1 MKNYGKPMVLLT
13 LTAVLLSGC
22 FRPATPPEHK
32 EIGEQTPDSSS
43 ETTLPEET
51 SSETAASP
59 ESPVEQ
65 DRIIVLQ
72 NPGGLTFSAEEVVG
86 KWLESP
92 PDPTE
97 SLDAPDGS
105 GTVFAKDGADGEAG
119 IYWRDSAGKETKIFT
134 HVPLKEGGSF
144 GDVHYASITG
154 FLDDT
159 HLVCSYS
166 GYECFRGC
174 GIYDTKTGTWSEHN
188 NFYWRVLGIHDG
200 AVYGWE
206 WGDGYKPMSVWR
218 IDPDGTETILGRA
231 GENAHEVWEELFNP
245 VQYYSSPEFIGGI
258 WIVPAPFTGNA
269 EEPTSLYF
277 FSADAQTLLA
287 EIRLS
292 SPVDNMSLEIEG
304 NHVTVRWQEDKS
316 TARVIAEQANSPLD
330 EPMEYRALASW
341 GTLRYTPYRVREN
354 PAGLHFDMD
363 PVREERCIRVPY
375 HHGDKRFFVLYEP
388 GGREGEYAFVRLFT
402 VHADG
407 REWLNEAYMTI
418 DDVPSRFMVTEDGFC
433 LYNDAGK
440 TMQVYFIETDQG
452 VKGQGLK
459 YDPLSEITGYPS
471 FASSPAKSTAAY
483 EKTELSG
490 EGGIFLRDSAGKET
504 QIFENVPF
512 LIDNDPNR
520 TRPME
525 DVISARVLGYLDE
538 THLVCA
544 YDGFERA
551 LGCGIYNTETGT
563 WSEHRHNWRIAG
575 IRSGSVYAWE
585 VGDSYLPTAIWRID
599 ADGTE
604 TKLAAQ
610 GENSHEAWEM
620 LFTQTSVVS
629 SPDFEGGMWI
639 LRPWEDRNQSA
650 CTYFFSED
658 TRTLLAAIE
667 WHPEAKS
674 ADYLIDGGHV
684 TVFVRVGEEDHIQ

>member
-32 EIGEQTPDSSS
+32 EIGEQTPDSSA

-51 SSETAASP
+51 SAETTAPP
-59 ESPVEQ
+59 ESPAAQE
-65 DRIIVLQ
+65 RIIVLQ
-72 NPGGLTFSAEEVVG
+72 NPGGLTFSEEEVVG

-92 PDPTE
+92 PDPIE

-134 HVPLKEGGSF
+134 HVPLKEGGSL

-188 NFYWRVLGIHDG
+188 NFYWSVLGIHDG

-218 IDPDGTETILGRA
+218 IDLDGTETILGRA
-231 GENAHEVWEELFNP
+231 GENSHEAWEDLFHP

-304 NHVTVRWQEDKS
+304 THVTVRWQEDES
-316 TARVIAEQANSPLD
+316 TARAIDEQANSPLD
-330 EPMEYRALASW
+330 EPMEYSTNTSA
-341 GTLRYTPYRVREN
+341 GTLRYTPYRIREN
-354 PAGLHFDMD
+354 PAGLHFHMY
-363 PVREERCIRVPY
+363 PVREERRVGIPY
-375 HHGDKRFFVLYEP
+375 GEDEWFQILYEP
-388 GGREGEYAFVRLFT
+388 GGREGEYAFVRLIT
-402 VHADG
+402 VQADG
-407 REWLNEAYMTI
+407 TDRMQEAYMSI
-418 DDVPSRFMVTEDGFC
+418 EDIPRKFMETEDGFC
-433 LYNDAGK
+433 LSND
-440 TMQVYFIETDQG
+440 M
-452 VKGQGLK
+452 GQAINVRVTESSVGIST
-459 YDPLSEITGYPS
+459 DPLSEITGYSS
-471 FASSPAKSTAAY
+471 FAASPAKTTAAY

-490 EGGIFLRDSAGKET
+490 EGGVFLRDSAGKET
-504 QIFENVPF
+504 QIFTNVPF

-620 LFTQTSVVS
+620 LFTQTDVVS

>member
-1 MKNYGKPMVLLT
+1 MKNYGKTMALLT
-13 LTAVLLSGC
+13 LTTVLLSGC
-22 FRPATPPEHK
+22 FRPATPPEQK
-32 EIGEQTPDSSS
+32 ETEKPTPDLSV
-43 ETTLPEET
+43 ETTLTAET
-51 SSETAASP
+51 SAEITAPPETPAA
-59 ESPVEQ
+59 Q

-72 NPGGLTFSAEEVVG
+72 NPGGLTFSDEEVVG
-86 KWLESP
+86 MWLEGP
-92 PDPTE
+92 PDPILT
-97 SLDAPDGS
+97 LDAPDGS
-105 GTVFAKDGADGEAG
+105 GTVFTRDGVDGAGG
-119 IYWRDSAGKETKIFT
+119 IFWRDSAGKETKIFT
-134 HVPLKEGGSF
+134 HVSLKKGGSL

-166 GYECFRGC
+166 GYECYRGC

-188 NFYWRVLGIHDG
+188 HFYWSVLGIHDG

-218 IDPDGTETILGRA
+218 IDADGTETILGKA
-231 GENAHEVWEELFNP
+231 GGNAHEAWEELFNP
-245 VQYYSSPEFIGGI
+245 VRYYSAPDFIGGI
-258 WIVPAPFTGNA
+258 WVVPAPFTGNA
-269 EEPTSLYF
+269 EQPTSRYL

-304 NHVTVRWQEDKS
+304 THVTVRWQEDES
-316 TARVIAEQANSPLD
+316 TARAIAEQANSPLD
-330 EPMEYRALASW
+330 ELLKYSTNTSA

-354 PAGLHFDMD
+354 PAGLHFHMY
-363 PVREERCIRVPY
+363 PVREERRVGIPY
-375 HHGDKRFFVLYEP
+375 GEDEWFQILYEP
-388 GGREGEYAFVRLFT
+388 GGREGEYSFVRLIT
-402 VHADG
+402 VQADG
-407 REWLNEAYMTI
+407 TDRMQEVYMSI
-418 DDVPSRFMVTEDGFC
+418 EDVPRKFMETEDGFC
-433 LYNDAGK
+433 LCNDAGQ
-440 TMQVYFIETDQG
+440 TINVRVTENSIGIST
-452 VKGQGLK
+452 
-459 YDPLSEITGYPS
+459 DPLPEITGYS
-471 FASSPAKSTAAY
+471 RFASSPAKSTAAY
-483 EKTELSG
+483 EKTDLSG

-551 LGCGIYNTETGT
+551 LGCGIYDTETGT

-575 IRSGSVYAWE
+575 IRNGSVYAWE

-629 SPDFEGGMWI
+629 APDFEGGMWI
-639 LRPWEDRNQSA
+639 LRPWEGRNQSA
-650 CTYFFSED
+650 CTYFFSEY
-658 TRTLLAAIE
+658 TKTLLAAIE

-684 TVFVRVGEEDHIQ
+684 TVFVRVGEEDHVQ